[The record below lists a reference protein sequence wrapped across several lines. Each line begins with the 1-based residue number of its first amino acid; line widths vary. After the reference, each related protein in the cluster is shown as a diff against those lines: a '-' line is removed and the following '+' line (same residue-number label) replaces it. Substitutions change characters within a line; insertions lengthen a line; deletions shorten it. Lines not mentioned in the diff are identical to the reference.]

1 MLQILGLSDKFI
13 LEEIDYLQ
21 FEHILN
27 QIEKSREKE
36 VFNDLLQFEV
46 QKTEFVK
53 FLPNLSEISSFRVAQ
68 TKVVN
73 ENLKYPKNAFKNLSI
88 TISKYC
94 YLIESQW
101 NWAEKNEFQGQS
113 KEVDYIKNLNSD
125 PSYFPVLIY
134 VSPVSLQIKEQMAD
148 TLIALILELILESE
162 NKHLRIEEI
171 INDIAQE
178 MVSLNPAIE
187 LFEFKK
193 AVLSKIRFMLYQGI
207 LEFEKCI

>member
-1 MLQILGLSDKFI
+1 MVNLAIFETLLNDVDGAAFIGLDT
-13 LEEIDYLQ
+13 
-21 FEHILN
+21 
-27 QIEKSREKE
+27 E
-36 VFNDLLQFEV
+36 VSV
-46 QKTEFVK
+46 T
-53 FLPNLSEISSFRVAQ
+53 
-68 TKVVN
+68 
-73 ENLKYPKNAFKNLSI
+73 LKGGK
-88 TISKYC
+88 
-94 YLIESQW
+94 
-101 NWAEKNEFQGQS
+101 KNEFQGQS